1 MRAFEFVTEDM
12 SRRGFLKALGAGA
25 AMAAAPG
32 ISKAGEYIGL
42 DDLQKDPDTLVN
54 VWEPRLQNLQSR
66 CNQMLAKLIR
76 ASGSWAKKLQDVT
89 IEVHSNEQYIQA
101 DTDNRS
107 ISIDLTVFWD
117 APDDIL
123 AFAIGHELGHIA
135 LAHTTPYNQQT
146 PAKSRQQEL
155 DADDFGVMLA
165 KSLGYNKASI
175 FRFMH
180 AKKGEYELYNLM
192 TKQPHS
198 THPTYQQ
205 RMNRAQQ
212 KGYQLS
218 RGGIQQMNTL
228 LTHLA

>member
-1 MRAFEFVTEDM
+1 M
-12 SRRGFLKALGAGA
+12 SRRGFLRGLGATALA
-25 AMAAAPG
+25 ATAPG
-32 ISKAGEYIGL
+32 LAKAGEYISL

-54 VWEPRLQNLQSR
+54 VWAPRIEQLQTR
-66 CNQMLAKLIR
+66 CDAMLAKLIR
-76 ASGSWAKKLQDVT
+76 ASGSWAKRLQNVK
-89 IEVHSNEQYIQA
+89 IGVHSNEQYIQA
-101 DTDNRS
+101 DIENRE

-117 APDDIL
+117 APDEIL

-135 LAHTTPYNQQT
+135 LGHTTAYKQQS
-146 PAKSRQQEL
+146 PATSRQQEL

-175 FRFMH
+175 FKFMH
-180 AKKGEYELYNLM
+180 KKQGEYELYNLM
-192 TKQPHS
+192 SKQPNS
-198 THPTYQQ
+198 THPTFQQ

-228 LTHLA
+228 MSHLA